1 MNILVYFLFALSGF
15 AGLIYEGSWARYLK
29 LFLGHASYGQ
39 VLTLCIYMGGLAI
52 GSFIAGKMVEWV
64 KRPLLGY
71 AAVELAIG
79 IGGLVYH
86 PLYNL
91 LTGFFFDSE
100 WIAGLGFTGAEI
112 TKVVLA
118 TGSTLPIAI
127 AVGMT
132 FPFIAAG
139 LLRKSGQELSL
150 PMLYFT
156 NSLGSAIGI
165 LVTSYLLIP
174 ELGNHATLCVA
185 ASINF
190 LLAAVFGYIGFA
202 TSPNKEDDEDDVAD
216 VGADRATAGSESST
230 AGSSRAAEPLN
241 VDYVAEHKLPMP
253 PKNTWL
259 WIAAITGLTSF
270 VYEIVWI
277 RLLSLLM
284 GSSSH
289 SFDQMLSAFILGLA
303 IGSAVSGKLLKKDSL
318 VILSLAQIFMA
329 FFALCTLYFHKP
341 FWGMMNEANQIFNPT
356 SDGYICWSLFKYA
369 LSMLWM
375 IPTSFFAGMTLPLIT
390 LILTRAFKSEAPIGK
405 VYGWN
410 TLGSIIGSAGGG
422 LLLLPIL
429 QLKGALVTAALLD
442 FAIGFILLVIYRKR
456 FRYSVMFYI
465 MVCVMVMPAIFVKF
479 DPSLIT
485 SGVFRSYKNMHP
497 NEKIQVIDGKTAT
510 ISFHESP
517 VHYYVK
523 TNGKADASMSKDRK
537 SPISSDE
544 LTQAATAFMPMAVK
558 TEPYDAAMVGFGSG
572 MGAHYLLADP
582 LLKDFDCVEIE
593 QAMMDLAKGFYPWNY
608 RGYDDPR
615 IHIFIDDATTFF
627 HTNRRQYD
635 MIISVPS
642 NPWVSG
648 VAGLFAHEFYA
659 KMRRYMK
666 PGALWV
672 QWIQTYEFNDLMFL
686 NILKA
691 LDTVFPYVS
700 LYKSTDEPDIIMIAS
715 DQPVLQKGI
724 GRFSTD
730 TALVAEFNRIHRD
743 PEFFGERNFLFTNK
757 MVKSLL
763 DGVKPNSLFIPIVD
777 NKAEEA
783 RFVHSEAHIVNV
795 FDSCE
800 VCWQQ
805 YLDPEDYALRR
816 PARVKAMLAEPKDE
830 FKKTALLTYVDEL
843 IAAKTTAD
851 SMATMIEPTVTS
863 ASSVTSTSVVTLDS
877 AAAKVAADS
886 LVADSVQPEDPR
898 LAALESSVGY
908 QKFRENYIEW
918 IRTIP
923 LEARDSDEVY
933 VKVSEA
939 VNAGALPRSFAD
951 EFNIM
956 DAARQGVYKQAALLI
971 ADFFDRYEMN
981 DMGDIFLRNCI
992 VIALLAGEPELANI
1006 VYENAIQ
1013 KNEDF
1018 FAVEKRLIERE
1029 IQQAR
1034 RNK

>member
-1 MNILVYFLFALSGF
+1 MNILVYALFALSGF

-29 LFLGHASYGQ
+29 LFLGHSSYGQ

-52 GSFIAGKMVEWV
+52 GSFVAGKLVEKV

-79 IGGLVYH
+79 IGGIVYH

-100 WIAGLGFTGAEI
+100 FTAGLGFTGAEI
-112 TKVVLA
+112 AKVVLA

-139 LLRKSGQELSL
+139 LMRKSGVEVSL

-165 LVTSYLLIP
+165 LFTSYMLIP

-190 LLAAVFGYIGFA
+190 LLALVFGLIGFLTPPTYA
-202 TSPNKEDDEDDVAD
+202 
-216 VGADRATAGSESST
+216 ESVEE
-230 AGSSRAAEPLN
+230 GEIEEVEPQN
-241 VDYVAEHKLPMP
+241 SDYVAEHKLAMP
-253 PKNTWL
+253 PKSTWF

-303 IGSAVSGKLLKKDSL
+303 IGSAVSGKLIKKDSL
-318 VILSLAQIFMA
+318 VVLSLAQIFMA

-341 FWGMMNEANQIFNPT
+341 FWSMMNASNQIFNT
-356 SDGYICWSLFKYA
+356 TTDGYICWSLFKYA
-369 LSMLWM
+369 LSVLWM
-375 IPTSFFAGMTLPLIT
+375 VPTSFFAGMTLPLIT

-422 LLLLPIL
+422 LLLLPVL
-429 QLKGALVTAALLD
+429 QLKGALVLAAGLD
-442 FAIGFILLVIYRKR
+442 FAIGFILLVVYRKK
-456 FRYSVMFYI
+456 FRYSVAFYLI
-465 MVCVMVMPAIFVKF
+465 ALFMVLPSVFVNF
-479 DPSLIT
+479 DPHLIT
-485 SGVFRSYKNMHP
+485 SGAFRAYKNLHP
-497 NEKIQVIDGKTAT
+497 DEKIIVRDGKTAT
-510 ISFHESP
+510 ISFHESD

-523 TNGKADASMSKDRK
+523 TNGKADASMSKDRNH
-537 SPISSDE
+537 PIEGDE

-558 TEPYDAAMVGFGSG
+558 TEPYDAGMVGFGSG

-593 QAMMDLAKGFYPWNY
+593 EEMMDLAKGFYPWNA

-615 IHIFIDDATTFF
+615 IHIYIDDAQTFF
-627 HTNRRQYD
+627 LTNRRQYD
-635 MIISVPS
+635 ILISVPS

-648 VAGLFAHEFYA
+648 VASLFSHEFYT

-666 PGALWV
+666 PGGLWV
-672 QWIQTYEFNDLMFL
+672 QWIQTYEFNDQLFL

-691 LDTVFPYVS
+691 LDVAFPYVS
-700 LYKSTDEPDIIMIAS
+700 LYKAPEEPDIIIIAS
-715 DQPVLQKGI
+715 DEPVYQKGI
-724 GRFSTD
+724 GRFHTD
-730 TALVAEFNRIHRD
+730 PKLVEEFKRIHRD
-743 PEFFGERNFLFTNK
+743 PDFFGEQNFLFTSK
-757 MVKSLL
+757 MVRPMMDNIL
-763 DGVKPNSLFIPIVD
+763 PNSIFTPMVD

-783 RFVHSEAHIVNV
+783 RFVHSDAHIVEV

-800 VCWQQ
+800 ICWPE
-805 YLDPEDYALRR
+805 YLDSADYALRR
-816 PARVKAMLAEPKDE
+816 PARVKAMLATAGKDLYRKLSMQAYIE
-830 FKKTALLTYVDEL
+830 YVDSLSRVSEPDSANAMNPDSLNVAVVSNDSLKEL
-843 IAAKTTAD
+843 TNDSAKTSADSIAA
-851 SMATMIEPTVTS
+851 ETVLPRF
-863 ASSVTSTSVVTLDS
+863 VVQETDS
-877 AAAKVAADS
+877 AW
-886 LVADSVQPEDPR
+886 R
-898 LAALESSVGY
+898 
-908 QKFRENYIEW
+908 KFREEYIGW
-918 IRTIP
+918 IRSVP
-923 LEARDSDEVY
+923 MEARDTNEMY
-933 VKVSEA
+933 VKVREL
-939 VNAGALPRSFAD
+939 VNNGVLPSSFID
-951 EFNIM
+951 EFNILEVARSKNY
-956 DAARQGVYKQAALLI
+956 DVAAKLV
-971 ADFFDRYEMN
+971 ADFYEKYEIK
-981 DMGDIFLRNCI
+981 DMDVFFLRNAVLC
-992 VIALLAGEPELANI
+992 AFLAQEPELAYVI
-1006 VYENAIQ
+1006 YKEAIRHHP
-1013 KNEDF
+1013 DF
-1018 FAVEKRLIERE
+1018 SAVEKLLIEKEITRMRRE
-1029 IQQAR
+1029 LTR
-1034 RNK
+1034 RSM

>member
-1 MNILVYFLFALSGF
+1 MNALVYALFALSGF

-52 GSFIAGKMVEWV
+52 GSFVAGKLVEKV
-64 KRPLLGY
+64 RRPLLGY

-79 IGGLVYH
+79 IGGVVYH
-86 PLYNL
+86 PMYNV

-100 WIAGLGFTGAEI
+100 FTAGLGFKGAEVMKI
-112 TKVVLA
+112 LLA

-139 LLRKSGQELSL
+139 LMRKSGAELSL

-165 LVTSYLLIP
+165 LFTSYMLIP

-190 LLAAVFGYIGFA
+190 LLAAVFGFIGFA
-202 TSPNKEDDEDDVAD
+202 TPATKAEAD
-216 VGADRATAGSESST
+216 AESGVT
-230 AGSSRAAEPLN
+230 DAEPLN
-241 VDYVAEHKLPMP
+241 EDYVAEHKLAMP
-253 PKNTWL
+253 PKSTWF

-318 VILSLAQIFMA
+318 VVLSMAQILMA

-341 FWGMMNEANQIFNPT
+341 FWGMMNEANQIFNAT
-356 SDGYICWSLFKYA
+356 SDGYICWSVFKYA
-369 LSMLWM
+369 LSVLWM
-375 IPTSFFAGMTLPLIT
+375 VPTSFFAGMTLPLIT

-410 TLGSIIGSAGGG
+410 TLGSIVGSAGGG
-422 LLLLPIL
+422 LLLLPLL
-429 QLKGALVTAALLD
+429 QLKGALVLAAILD
-442 FAIGFILLVIYRKR
+442 FAIGFILLVVYRKK
-456 FRYSVMFYI
+456 FRYSVPFYVMAAF
-465 MVCVMVMPAIFVKF
+465 MVVPSIFVNF

-485 SGVFRSYKNMHP
+485 SGAFRAYKNLHP
-497 NEKIQVIDGKTAT
+497 DEKIIVRDGKTAT
-510 ISFHESP
+510 ISFHESD

-523 TNGKADASMSKDRK
+523 TNGKADASMSKDRNP
-537 SPISSDE
+537 PIEGDE

-582 LLKDFDCVEIE
+582 LVRDFDCVEIE
-593 QAMMDLAKGFYPWNY
+593 EEMMDLAKGFYPWNA

-615 IHIFIDDATTFF
+615 IHIFIDDAQTFF
-627 HTNRRQYD
+627 LTNRRKYD
-635 MIISVPS
+635 LMISVPS

-648 VAGLFAHEFYA
+648 VASLFSHEFYTR
-659 KMRRYMK
+659 MRNYIK
-666 PGALWV
+666 PGGLWV
-672 QWIQTYEFNDLMFL
+672 QWIQTYEFNDQLFL

-691 LDTVFPYVS
+691 LDVAFPHVS
-700 LYKSTDEPDIIMIAS
+700 LYKAPEEPDIIIIAS
-715 DQPVLQKGI
+715 DQPVFQKGI

-730 TALVAEFNRIHRD
+730 PVLVKEFERIHRD
-743 PEFFGERNFLFTNK
+743 PEFFGERNFLFTSK
-757 MVKSLL
+757 MVRNMMENIE
-763 DGVKPNSLFIPIVD
+763 PNSIFTPMVD

-783 RFVHSEAHIVNV
+783 RFVHSDAHIVQV

-800 VCWQQ
+800 ICWPE
-805 YLDPEDYALRR
+805 YLDSADYALRR
-816 PARVKAMLAEPKDE
+816 PARIKAMMENMEDPYRTLAINAYLEH
-830 FKKTALLTYVDEL
+830 V
-843 IAAKTTAD
+843 
-851 SMATMIEPTVTS
+851 
-863 ASSVTSTSVVTLDS
+863 
-877 AAAKVAADS
+877 DS
-886 LVADSVQPEDPR
+886 LAKESLAQAAVAPAKSADSVVETASTLSGDSVV
-898 LAALESSVGY
+898 AAAPMAVMPKFMVTESSPEWK
-908 QKFRENYIEW
+908 KFREEYIEW
-918 IRTIP
+918 IRGVPMEI
-923 LEARDSDEVY
+923 RDTVAIY
-933 VKVSEA
+933 QKVRDL
-939 VNAGALPRSFAD
+939 VNLGVFPASFVD
-951 EFNIM
+951 EFNILEVARVK
-956 DAARQGVYKQAALLI
+956 DYATAAKLV
-971 ADFFDRYEMN
+971 ADFYEKYEVK
-981 DMGDIFLRNCI
+981 DMDEFFLRNAI
-992 VIALLAGEPELANI
+992 LIAFLAHEPELADVI
-1006 VYENAIQ
+1006 YKEAIRPH
-1013 KNEDF
+1013 ESF
-1018 FAVEKRLIERE
+1018 FAVEKLLISKE
-1029 IQQAR
+1029 IPKLR
-1034 RNK
+1034 RANLKK

>member
-1 MNILVYFLFALSGF
+1 MNALVYFLFALSGF

-29 LFLGHASYGQ
+29 LFLGHSSYGQ

-52 GSFIAGKMVEWV
+52 GSFVAGKMVEKV

-79 IGGLVYH
+79 IGGVAYH

-91 LTGFFFDSE
+91 LTGFFFDSD
-100 WIAGLGFTGAEI
+100 WVAGLGFTGAEVA
-112 TKVVLA
+112 KVVLA

-139 LLRKSGQELSL
+139 LMRKSGAEVSL

-165 LVTSYLLIP
+165 LVTSYMLIP
-174 ELGNHATLCVA
+174 ELGNHITLCVA

-190 LLAAVFGYIGFA
+190 LLAMVFGFIGFM
-202 TSPNKEDDEDDVAD
+202 TSPTREDDEEQASAGE
-216 VGADRATAGSESST
+216 GAEQA
-230 AGSSRAAEPLN
+230 PLN
-241 VDYVAEHKLPMP
+241 EDYVAEHKLAMP
-253 PKNTWL
+253 PKSTWF
-259 WIAAITGLTSF
+259 WIAGITGLTSF
-270 VYEIVWI
+270 IYEIVWI

-318 VILSLAQIFMA
+318 VVLSMA
-329 FFALCTLYFHKP
+329 
-341 FWGMMNEANQIFNPT
+341 
-356 SDGYICWSLFKYA
+356 YA
-369 LSMLWM
+369 LSVLWM
-375 IPTSFFAGMTLPLIT
+375 VPTSFFAGMTLPLIT
-390 LILTRAFKSEAPIGK
+390 IILTRAFKSEAPIGK

-410 TLGSIIGSAGGG
+410 TVGSILGSAGGG
-422 LLLLPIL
+422 LLLLPLL
-429 QLKGALVTAALLD
+429 QLKGALVLAAVLD
-442 FAIGFILLVIYRKR
+442 FAIGFALLVIYRKR
-456 FRYSVMFYI
+456 FRYSVPFYVI
-465 MVCVMVMPAIFVKF
+465 CAFMILPSIFIGF
-479 DPSLIT
+479 DPHLIT
-485 SGVFRSYKNMHP
+485 SGAFRAYKNLHP
-497 NEKIQVIDGKTAT
+497 DEKIIVRDGKTAT
-510 ISFHESP
+510 ISFHESE
-517 VHYYVK
+517 VHYYIK
-523 TNGKADASMSKDRK
+523 TNGKADASLGKNREN
-537 SPISSDE
+537 PIEGDE
-544 LTQAATAFMPMAVK
+544 LTQAATAFMPMAMK

-593 QAMMDLAKGFYPWNY
+593 QEMMDLAKGFYPWNS

-615 IHIFIDDATTFF
+615 IHIYIDDAQTFF
-627 HTNRRQYD
+627 LTNRRKYD
-635 MIISVPS
+635 LMISVPS

-648 VAGLFAHEFYA
+648 VASLFSHEFYT
-659 KMRRYMK
+659 KMRRYIK
-666 PGALWV
+666 PGGLWV
-672 QWIQTYEFNDLMFL
+672 QWIQTYEFNDQLFL

-691 LDTVFPYVS
+691 LDVAFPYVS
-700 LYKSTDEPDIIMIAS
+700 LYKAPEEPDIIIIAS
-715 DQPVLQKGI
+715 DEPVYQKGI

-730 TALVAEFNRIHRD
+730 SVLVKEFKRIHRD
-743 PEFFGERNFLFTNK
+743 PEFFGEQNFLFTSK

-763 DGVKPNSLFIPIVD
+763 DGVAPNSIFTPIVD

>member
-71 AAVELAIG
+71 AVVELAIG

-202 TSPNKEDDEDDVAD
+202 TSPNREDDEESAD
-216 VGADRATAGSESST
+216 AGAEGAAEN
-230 AGSSRAAEPLN
+230 ANRAAEPLN

-341 FWGMMNEANQIFNPT
+341 FWGMMNEANQIFNT
-356 SDGYICWSLFKYA
+356 TADGYICWSLFKYA
-369 LSMLWM
+369 LSVLWM
-375 IPTSFFAGMTLPLIT
+375 VPTSFFAGMTLPLIT
-390 LILTRAFKSEAPIGK
+390 VILTRAFKSEAPIGK

-410 TLGSIIGSAGGG
+410 TVGSIIGSAGGG
-422 LLLLPIL
+422 LILLPFM
-429 QLKGALVTAALLD
+429 QLKGALVLAAVLD
-442 FAIGFILLVIYRKR
+442 FAIGFILLVVYRKK
-456 FRYSVMFYI
+456 FRYSVPFYLVAAL
-465 MVCVMVMPAIFVKF
+465 MVLPSIFVNF
-479 DPSLIT
+479 DPHLVT
-485 SGVFRSYKNMHP
+485 SGAFRAYKNLHP
-497 NEKIQVIDGKTAT
+497 DEKIVVKDGKTAT
-510 ISFHESP
+510 ISFHESD
-517 VHYYVK
+517 VHWYIK

-537 SPISSDE
+537 HPIEGDE
-544 LTQAATAFMPMAVK
+544 LTQAATAFMPMAMR
-558 TEPYDAAMVGFGSG
+558 TEPYDAGMVGFGSG

-593 QAMMDLAKGFYPWNY
+593 EEMMTLARGFYPWNA

-615 IHIFIDDATTFF
+615 IHIYIDDAQTFF
-627 HTNRRQYD
+627 LTNRRKYD
-635 MIISVPS
+635 LLISVPS

-648 VAGLFAHEFYA
+648 VASLFSHEFYA

-666 PGALWV
+666 PGGLWV
-672 QWIQTYEFNDLMFL
+672 QWIQTYEFNDQLFL

-691 LDTVFPYVS
+691 LDVVFPYVS
-700 LYKSTDEPDIIMIAS
+700 LYRAPEEPDIIIVAS
-715 DQPVLQKGI
+715 DQPVIQKAI

-730 TALVAEFNRIHRD
+730 PVLVKEFERIHREPD
-743 PEFFGERNFLFTNK
+743 FFGEQNFLFTSK
-757 MVKSLL
+757 MIRPMMENIL
-763 DGVKPNSLFIPIVD
+763 PNSIFMPIVD

-783 RFVHSEAHIVNV
+783 RFVHSNAHIVQV

-800 VCWQQ
+800 VCWPE
-805 YLDPEDYALRR
+805 YLDSADYALRR
-816 PARVKAMLAEPKDE
+816 GAKIKAMMQNRDVYRE
-830 FKKTALLTYVDEL
+830 TALLAYLNRT
-843 IAAKTTAD
+843 
-851 SMATMIEPTVTS
+851 
-863 ASSVTSTSVVTLDS
+863 
-877 AAAKVAADS
+877 DS
-886 LVADSVQPEDPR
+886 LMRAHAQPQDSIQRPRFAVAEASPEWK
-898 LAALESSVGY
+898 
-908 QKFRENYIEW
+908 KFRTEYIEW
-918 IRTIP
+918 VRGIP
-923 LEARDSDEVY
+923 MEARDTNAVY
-933 VKVSEA
+933 TKVRDL
-939 VNAGALPRSFAD
+939 VNAGVFPASFVD
-951 EFNIM
+951 EFNILETARAK
-956 DAARQGVYKQAALLI
+956 DYVTAAKLV
-971 ADFFDRYEMN
+971 ADFYEKYEIKNM
-981 DMGDIFLRNCI
+981 DEFFLRNAV
-992 VIALLAGEPELANI
+992 VITFLAREPELANAL
-1006 VYENAIQ
+1006 YKDAIRRH
-1013 KNEDF
+1013 EDMY
-1018 FAVEKRLIERE
+1018 AVEKLLIEKEIVRLRRE
-1029 IQQAR
+1029 QTR
-1034 RNK
+1034 KNMGM

>member
-29 LFLGHASYGQ
+29 LFLGHSSYGQ

-52 GSFIAGKMVEWV
+52 GSFVAGKMVERT

-71 AAVELAIG
+71 GIVELAIG
-79 IGGLVYH
+79 IGGVAYH
-86 PLYNL
+86 PLYL
-91 LTGFFFDSE
+91 WLTGIFYDSE
-100 WIAGLGFTGAEI
+100 WTASLTPRGAEI
-112 TKVVLA
+112 AKVALA

-139 LLRKSGQELSL
+139 LMRKSGAEVSL

-165 LVTSYLLIP
+165 LATSYLLIP
-174 ELGNHATLCVA
+174 EIGNHATLCVA

-190 LLAAVFGYIGFA
+190 LLAAVFSFIGIA
-202 TSPNKEDDEDDVAD
+202 TSPVPPKE
-216 VGADRATAGSESST
+216 TKAGQKPAKQDS
-230 AGSSRAAEPLN
+230 
-241 VDYVAEHKLPMP
+241 DYVAEHNLAMP
-253 PKNTWL
+253 PKNAWL
-259 WIAAITGLTSF
+259 WIATITGLTSF

-277 RLLSLLM
+277 RLLSLLL

-303 IGSAVSGKLLKKDSL
+303 LGSAVSGRLLKKDSL
-318 VILSLAQIFMA
+318 IVLSMAQILMA
-329 FFALCTLYFHKP
+329 FFALCTLYFHQP

-356 SDGYICWSLFKYA
+356 SDGYVCWSLFKYA
-369 LSMLWM
+369 LSLLWM
-375 IPTSFFAGMTLPLIT
+375 VPTSFFAGMTLPLIT

-410 TLGSIIGSAGGG
+410 TLGSIVGSAGGG
-422 LLLLPIL
+422 LVLLPLL

-442 FAIGFILLVIYRKR
+442 FAIGFFLLVIYRKR

-465 MVCVMVMPAIFVKF
+465 MVCVMILPSLFVKF

-523 TNGKADASMSKDRK
+523 TNGKADASMSKNREA
-537 SPISSDE
+537 PISSDE

-715 DQPVLQKGI
+715 DQPVMQKGI

-757 MVKSLL
+757 MLKSLL
-763 DGVKPNSLFIPIVD
+763 EGVKPNSLFIPMVD

-783 RFVHSEAHIVNV
+783 RFVHSEAHIVQM

-816 PARVKAMLAEPKDE
+816 SARVKAMLAEPKDE
-830 FKKTALLTYVDEL
+830 FLKTALLAYVNEL
-843 IAAKTTAD
+843 NIAKAQAD
-851 SMATMIEPTVTS
+851 SIAKDTATAKLPELAEVSFDS
-863 ASSVTSTSVVTLDS
+863 AATDTSVV
-877 AAAKVAADS
+877 
-886 LVADSVQPEDPR
+886 DSVPPEDPR
-898 LAALESSVGY
+898 LVALEASSGY
-908 QKFRENYIEW
+908 QKFRENYMEW
-918 IRTIP
+918 IRKVP

-933 VKVSEA
+933 IKVSEA
-939 VNAGALPRSFAD
+939 VNADAFPRSFSE
-951 EFNIM
+951 EFNIVE
-956 DAARQGVYKQAALLI
+956 AAREGVYKQAALLI
-971 ADFFDRYEMN
+971 ADFYDRYEMN
-981 DMGDIFLRNCI
+981 DMDELFLRDCI
-992 VIALLAGEPELANI
+992 VIALLADEPDLADVI
-1006 VYENAIQ
+1006 YKNAIQ
-1013 KNEDF
+1013 KNENF

-1029 IQQAR
+1029 IQALR
-1034 RNK
+1034 RKLNAKQ

>member
-1 MNILVYFLFALSGF
+1 MNFLIYFLFALSGF

-29 LFLGHASYGQ
+29 LFLGHSSYGQ

-52 GSFIAGKMVEWV
+52 GSFVAGKLVTKT

-71 AAVELAIG
+71 GLVELAIG
-79 IGGLVYH
+79 IGGVAYH
-86 PLYNL
+86 PMYNW
-91 LTGFFFDSE
+91 LTGIFYDSE
-100 WIAGLGFTGAEI
+100 FTASLSSRGAEI
-112 TKVVLA
+112 AKVILA

-139 LLRKSGQELSL
+139 LMRKSGAEVSL

-165 LVTSYLLIP
+165 LATSYLLIP
-174 ELGNHATLCVA
+174 EVGNHATLIVA

-190 LLAAVFGYIGFA
+190 LLAAVFSFIGLT
-202 TSPNKEDDEDDVAD
+202 TSPVHAVEGDEVEEDPNEDFVA
-216 VGADRATAGSESST
+216 RH
-230 AGSSRAAEPLN
+230 N
-241 VDYVAEHKLPMP
+241 LPMP
-253 PKNTWL
+253 PKNAWL

-270 VYEIVWI
+270 VYEIVWT

-318 VILSLAQIFMA
+318 IVLSLAQIFMA
-329 FFALCTLYFHKP
+329 FFALCTLYFHQP
-341 FWGMMNEANQIFNPT
+341 FWAMMNEANQIFNPT
-356 SDGYICWSLFKYA
+356 TDGYVCWSLFKYA
-369 LSMLWM
+369 LSLLWM
-375 IPTSFFAGMTLPLIT
+375 VPTSFFAGMTLPLIT

-410 TLGSIIGSAGGG
+410 TLGSILGSAGGG
-422 LLLLPIL
+422 LLLLPLL
-429 QLKGALVTAALLD
+429 QLKGALVAAAVLD
-442 FAIGFILLVIYRKR
+442 FGIGFILLAVYRKR
-456 FRYSVMFYI
+456 WRRSVMFYVAAAA
-465 MVCVMVMPAIFVKF
+465 MVLPAFFVNF
-479 DPSLIT
+479 DPHLVT
-485 SGVFRSYKNMHP
+485 SGVFRSFKNLHP
-497 NEKIQVIDGKTAT
+497 DEKIRVIDGKTAT
-510 ISFHESP
+510 ISFHESK

-523 TNGKADASMSKDRK
+523 TNGKADASLNKDRTQ
-537 SPISSDE
+537 PISSDE

-593 QAMMDLAKGFYPWNY
+593 EAMMDLAKGFYPWNN

-627 HTNRRQYD
+627 HTNHRQYD

-666 PGALWV
+666 PGGLWV

-691 LDTVFPYVS
+691 LDQTFPYVS

-715 DQPVLQKGI
+715 DEPVFQKGI

-730 TALVAEFNRIHRD
+730 SILVKEFERIHRD

-757 MVKSLL
+757 MVSALL
-763 DGVKPNSLFIPIVD
+763 DGVEPNSVFVPMVD
-777 NKAEEA
+777 NRAEEA
-783 RFVHSEAHIVNV
+783 RFVHSEAHIVQV

-800 VCWQQ
+800 VCWPE
-805 YLDPEDYALRR
+805 YLDPEDFAKRR
-816 PARVKAMLAEPKDE
+816 PARVKAMAAEEKDGFKETALMAYVEQLNTLAAEP
-830 FKKTALLTYVDEL
+830 
-843 IAAKTTAD
+843 AAETVATSVAD
-851 SMATMIEPTVTS
+851 SAAV
-863 ASSVTSTSVVTLDS
+863 ASDS
-877 AAAKVAADS
+877 AAA
-886 LVADSVQPEDPR
+886 VQEDPR
-898 LAALESSVGY
+898 LLALESSSGY
-908 QKFRENYIEW
+908 IKFREEYADYM
-918 IRTIP
+918 RGVP
-923 LEARDSDEVY
+923 LELRDSNKVY
-933 VKVSEA
+933 VKVRDA
-939 VNAGALPRSFAD
+939 VAAGAFPQSFAD
-951 EFNIM
+951 EFNITE
-956 DAARQGVYKQAALLI
+956 AARSKDYAKAALLM
-971 ADFFDRYEMN
+971 ADFYDRYEMQ
-981 DMGDIFLRNCI
+981 DMDEFFLRNC
-992 VIALLAGEPELANI
+992 VVMALLAGEADLADVI
-1006 VYENAIQ
+1006 YKNAVQ
-1013 KNEDF
+1013 KNDRF
-1018 FAVEKRLIERE
+1018 FAVEKRLMERE
-1029 IQQAR
+1029 IQKLRKTLASKR
-1034 RNK
+1034 

>member
-1 MNILVYFLFALSGF
+1 M
-15 AGLIYEGSWARYLK
+15 
-29 LFLGHASYGQ
+29 
-39 VLTLCIYMGGLAI
+39 
-52 GSFIAGKMVEWV
+52 
-64 KRPLLGY
+64 LGY
-71 AAVELAIG
+71 GIVELAIG
-79 IGGLVYH
+79 IGGVAYH
-86 PLYNL
+86 PLYL
-91 LTGFFFDSE
+91 WLTGIFYDSE
-100 WIAGLGFTGAEI
+100 WTASLTPRGAEI
-112 TKVVLA
+112 AKVVLA

-139 LLRKSGQELSL
+139 LMRKSGAEVSL

-165 LVTSYLLIP
+165 LATSYLLIP
-174 ELGNHATLCVA
+174 EIGNHATLCVA

-190 LLAAVFGYIGFA
+190 LLAAIFSFIGLA
-202 TSPNKEDDEDDVAD
+202 TSPVPPKGDDAPEVHD
-216 VGADRATAGSESST
+216 E
-230 AGSSRAAEPLN
+230 
-241 VDYVAEHKLPMP
+241 DYVAEHKLAMP
-253 PKNTWL
+253 PKTTWF

-277 RLLSLLM
+277 RLLSLLL

-289 SFDQMLSAFILGLA
+289 SFDQMLSAFILGLSL
-303 IGSAVSGKLLKKDSL
+303 GSAVSGKLLKKDSL
-318 VILSLAQIFMA
+318 VVLSMAQILMA
-329 FFALCTLYFHKP
+329 FFALCTLYFHQP

>member
-1 MNILVYFLFALSGF
+1 MNYLIYFLFALSGF

-29 LFLGHASYGQ
+29 LFLGHSSYGQ

-52 GSFIAGKMVEWV
+52 GSFVAGKLVTKT

-71 AAVELAIG
+71 GLVELGIG
-79 IGGLVYH
+79 IGGVIYH

-100 WIAGLGFTGAEI
+100 FTAGLSSRGAEI
-112 TKVVLA
+112 AKVILA

-139 LLRKSGQELSL
+139 LMRKSGAEVSL

-165 LVTSYLLIP
+165 LATSYLLIP
-174 ELGNHATLCVA
+174 NIGNHATLIVA

-190 LLAAVFGYIGFA
+190 LLAAVFSFIGMT
-202 TSPNKEDDEDDVAD
+202 TSPVYREDEEEEVEAQNEDY
-216 VGADRATAGSESST
+216 
-230 AGSSRAAEPLN
+230 AAEHN
-241 VDYVAEHKLPMP
+241 LPMP
-253 PKNTWL
+253 RKNMWL

-270 VYEIVWI
+270 VYEIVWT

-318 VILSLAQIFMA
+318 VVLSLAQIFMA
-329 FFALCTLYFHKP
+329 FFALCTLYFHEP
-341 FWGMMNEANQIFNPT
+341 FWAMMNEANQIFNPT
-356 SDGYICWSLFKYA
+356 VDGYVCWSLFKYA
-369 LSMLWM
+369 LSLLWM
-375 IPTSFFAGMTLPLIT
+375 VPTSFFAGMTLPLIT

-410 TLGSIIGSAGGG
+410 TLGSILGSAGGG
-422 LLLLPIL
+422 LLLLPLL
-429 QLKGALVTAALLD
+429 QLKGALVLAALLD
-442 FAIGFILLVIYRKR
+442 FGIGFILLAVYRKKWR
-456 FRYSVMFYI
+456 QNVMFYVVAAA
-465 MVCVMVMPAIFVKF
+465 MVLPSIFVSF
-479 DPSLIT
+479 DPHLVT
-485 SGVFRSYKNMHP
+485 SGVFRSYKNLHP
-497 NEKIQVIDGKTAT
+497 DEKIRVIDGKTAT

-523 TNGKADASMSKDRK
+523 TNGKADASLSKDRTQ
-537 SPISSDE
+537 PISSDE

-593 QAMMDLAKGFYPWNY
+593 EAMMDLAKGFYPWNN

-666 PGALWV
+666 PGGLWV

-691 LDTVFPYVS
+691 LDMTFPYVS

-715 DQPVLQKGI
+715 DEPVYQKGI

-730 TALVAEFNRIHRD
+730 STMIKEFERIHRD

-757 MVKSLL
+757 MVSSLL
-763 DGVKPNSLFIPIVD
+763 EGVEPNSIFVPMVD
-777 NKAEEA
+777 NRAEEA
-783 RFVHSEAHIVNV
+783 RFVHSEAHIVQM

-800 VCWQQ
+800 VCWQE
-805 YLDPEDYALRR
+805 YLSPEEYSLRR
-816 PARVKAMLAEPKDE
+816 PARAKAMMENGEDTYKKRGLLAYAAE
-830 FKKTALLTYVDEL
+830 LLSKGE
-843 IAAKTTAD
+843 AD
-851 SMATMIEPTVTS
+851 STME
-863 ASSVTSTSVVTLDS
+863 AS
-877 AAAKVAADS
+877 
-886 LVADSVQPEDPR
+886 PEF
-898 LAALESSVGY
+898 
-908 QKFRENYIEW
+908 QKFREEYVEW
-918 IRTIP
+918 IRNVP
-923 LEARDSDEVY
+923 MEARDSNEVY
-933 VKVSEA
+933 VKVRELVAANA
-939 VNAGALPRSFAD
+939 VPQSFVD
-951 EFNIM
+951 EFNVLE
-956 DAARQGVYKQAALLI
+956 AARAKDYAKGALAV
-971 ADFFDRYEMN
+971 ADFYDRYEMGEM
-981 DMGDIFLRNCI
+981 DQLFLRDCVLVALMANEPDLAD
-992 VIALLAGEPELANI
+992 VI
-1006 VYENAIQ
+1006 YKNAIQ
-1013 KNEDF
+1013 KNDEF

-1029 IQQAR
+1029 VQKLRKKLNAASIGR
-1034 RNK
+1034 